1 MIPENKYDKISDAAG
16 LFSKGDLIFTLNFDT
31 LNFGY
36 QKNICYSFFT
46 LNFEYPEINLLPEN
60 GI

>member
-1 MIPENKYDKISDAAG
+1 MEYDKISDAAG
-16 LFSKGDLIFTLNFDT
+16 LFAKGDLIFTLNFDT
-31 LNFGY
+31 LNFDY
-36 QKNICYSFFT
+36 QKNIRYSFFT